1 MYTNNELKN
10 QFSSV
15 TQSCLNLCDPMGCS
29 TPALPVHHQ
38 LPRFTQTHVHQVG
51 DAIQPS
57 HPVIPFSSCLQSFPA
72 SGSFQMSQLFA
83 SVLEFQ
89 LQHQSF
95 QWIFR
100 DWFPLGW
107 TAESPWSPRS
117 LPQYQ
122 SSKASILQRSAFFI
136 VQLSYPYKTGGKI
149 IALTWQA
156 FLSKVMSLLFNIQS
170 RFVIAFLPRSKRLLI
185 S

>member
-1 MYTNNELKN
+1 MSIELVMPSNHPLPSPSLPTFNLSQN
-10 QFSSV
+10 QGLFQWVSY
-15 TQSCLNLCDPMGCS
+15 L
-29 TPALPVHHQ
+29 
-38 LPRFTQTHVHQVG
+38 HQV
-51 DAIQPS
+51 AK
-57 HPVIPFSSCLQSFPA
+57 
-72 SGSFQMSQLFA
+72 
-83 SVLEFQ
+83 VLELQ

-185 S
+185 SWLQSPSVWFGAPPPAEK